1 MMAVGARS
9 GRRSPKKRLG
19 QLLVST
25 AVLSAILILA
35 ISGFAYQVMI
45 NRQDVQAQPV
55 KELVEAI
62 TASFREAMAA
72 ALANLTHEYNRT
84 GNIGMARQN
93 ALAYLSRWKL
103 VAMSAY
109 AESGL
114 QIDFC
119 FPSEQQALKI
129 QPAKMLYN
137 SPIPDRYV
145 YNLSKLYWYYPQSIS
160 AIYATLK
167 LNLSALGFNGWQ
179 QDILVLL
186 NATLDPSSIT
196 VDTKE
201 NMTSFSFSITQ
212 EYGRAVP
219 TLDESSLS
227 VLYLDPEKNSWVRA
241 TLKEVTYR
249 GGGNYYIR
257 VSPAAK
263 SPYEHYLHFWVM
275 DPRGILVEMYGMA
288 FFDMVIRDNAVTA
301 QRPGSD
307 EETFVFELSQNGQIS
322 WFGKNLERSGG
333 SNPFPIP
340 PIPAKQFSL
349 NVTTRGPSSE
359 FVEKPIQIEV
369 WDRSFSKPLSVFNA
383 SKPGT
388 WYARFNQSNKL
399 VFQVNYP
406 SGLLPADQ
414 KVRVWWYD
422 DVDKHSPPRAV
433 YFSISEGD
441 IVLSNGI
448 VNITT
453 YFASTVGQYLDY
465 NLRIDYKGAKDT
477 KVRHSYIGIQGW
489 EYDSARRWWPR
500 YIPAINGRWT
510 FRDINGDLLTG
521 PVRALIYANTSD
533 CLDGPEKRIFSG
545 PLRIFAL
552 VYLADGV
559 RYAVILV
566 NGTWLSQTT
575 TNLYDAQ
582 YMYSQSTVDYVY
594 RYCFLS
600 QNKRVSGVFGSPDLP
615 KEGSWKR
622 YERTG
627 SEGTGNVWW
636 WTEWNQTFGFAVFGG
651 RRFSNFFYTGAIQNL
666 DGDFA
671 VGRDAVDMR
680 VLEPRL
686 INRVPASIGG
696 RGSGTR
702 VIPAGFKFSYGSA
715 IWVYDGGGVDG
726 WTTPDRYFPMFL
738 EDNWP
743 TVISEG

>member
-1 MMAVGARS
+1 
-9 GRRSPKKRLG
+9 
-19 QLLVST
+19 
-25 AVLSAILILA
+25 
-35 ISGFAYQVMI
+35 
-45 NRQDVQAQPV
+45 
-55 KELVEAI
+55 
-62 TASFREAMAA
+62 
-72 ALANLTHEYNRT
+72 
-84 GNIGMARQN
+84 
-93 ALAYLSRWKL
+93 
-103 VAMSAY
+103 
-109 AESGL
+109 
-114 QIDFC
+114 
-119 FPSEQQALKI
+119 
-129 QPAKMLYN
+129 
-137 SPIPDRYV
+137 
-145 YNLSKLYWYYPQSIS
+145 
-160 AIYATLK
+160 
-167 LNLSALGFNGWQ
+167 
-179 QDILVLL
+179 
-186 NATLDPSSIT
+186 
-196 VDTKE
+196 
-201 NMTSFSFSITQ
+201 
-212 EYGRAVP
+212 
-219 TLDESSLS
+219 
-227 VLYLDPEKNSWVRA
+227 
-241 TLKEVTYR
+241 
-249 GGGNYYIR
+249 
-257 VSPAAK
+257 
-263 SPYEHYLHFWVM
+263 
-275 DPRGILVEMYGMA
+275 
-288 FFDMVIRDNAVTA
+288 
-301 QRPGSD
+301 
-307 EETFVFELSQNGQIS
+307 
-322 WFGKNLERSGG
+322 
-333 SNPFPIP
+333 
-340 PIPAKQFSL
+340 
-349 NVTTRGPSSE
+349 
-359 FVEKPIQIEV
+359 
-369 WDRSFSKPLSVFNA
+369 
-383 SKPGT
+383 
-388 WYARFNQSNKL
+388 
-399 VFQVNYP
+399 VNYP
-406 SGLLPADQ
+406 SGLYPADQ

-433 YFSISEGD
+433 YFSVSEGD
-441 IVLSNGI
+441 MVLSNGI

-465 NLRIDYKGAKDT
+465 NLRIDYKGDKDT

-489 EYDSARRWWPR
+489 EYDSARGWWPR
-500 YIPAINGRWT
+500 YIPAINGRWI
-510 FRDINGDLLTG
+510 FRDIYGDLLTG

-600 QNKRVSGVFGSPDLP
+600 QNKRVSGVFDSPDLP
-615 KEGSWKR
+615 KTGRWKH

-627 SEGTGNVWW
+627 NEGTGNVWW

-726 WTTPDRYFPMFL
+726 WTVPDYQFPMFL

-743 TVISEG
+743 TVVSEG